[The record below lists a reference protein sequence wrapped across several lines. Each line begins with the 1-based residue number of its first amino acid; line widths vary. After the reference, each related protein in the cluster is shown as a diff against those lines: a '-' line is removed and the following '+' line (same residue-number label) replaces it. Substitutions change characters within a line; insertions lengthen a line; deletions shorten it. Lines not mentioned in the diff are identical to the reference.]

1 MWTMV
6 PGTTRV
12 WQIGMGIAA
21 LAMLVIGMGA
31 ARMSLAS
38 ELFALTSAA
47 SVVLAALPAFWGVIR
62 AYGAR
67 LAVPLLLGLGIYAL
81 VVESIGVA
89 TGFPYG
95 AFDYRGAMT
104 GEIFSLVP
112 WTVPFAWV
120 PLVIASRTL
129 TERFT
134 RHEGWRWALALL
146 LLVGLDL
153 VLDPGA
159 VAIGIW
165 SYQAGGWY
173 HGVPWTNFAGWV
185 LTGGI
190 ALAFWPKRDA
200 VLPLYVVLGPGL
212 LLVFWAGVAV
222 GKDMW
227 LPAFV
232 AVLLL
237 GGMKAGLVRSKTLT
251 KPSV

>member
-1 MWTMV
+1 
-6 PGTTRV
+6 
-12 WQIGMGIAA
+12 MGIAA
-21 LAMLVIGMGA
+21 LVMVVMGVGA
-31 ARMSLAS
+31 TQMSLAP
-38 ELFALTSAA
+38 EIFAATSAV
-47 SVVLAALPAFWGVIR
+47 SVVLAALPTFWGVIR

-67 LAVPLLLGLGIYAL
+67 LAVVTLLVLGIYAL
-81 VVESIGVA
+81 VIESIGVT

-95 AFDYRGAMT
+95 AFDYRGAMA
-104 GEIFSLVP
+104 GEIFGLVP

-129 TERFT
+129 AERCT

-146 LLVGLDL
+146 LLVGFDL

-159 VAIGIW
+159 VALGIW

-190 ALAFWPKRDA
+190 ALAWWPKRA
-200 VLPLYVVLGPGL
+200 HLLPFYTILGPGL
-212 LLVFWAGVAV
+212 LLVFWAGVAA
-222 GKDMW
+222 GKGMC

-237 GGMKAGLVRSKTLT
+237 AGTKAGLVRSKTLT
-251 KPSV
+251 NPSV